1 MLILCGAPLGNPADA
16 SARLRDTLARA
27 EIIAAEDTRRLVRL
41 ARELEIT
48 MPGQLISY
56 FEGNEDRRT
65 PDLVERLKSG
75 VQVALITDGGMPSV
89 SDPGYRLVAAALAA
103 GVPVSCVPGPS
114 AVTTALALSGLPC
127 DRFCFEGFLPRTGS
141 ARRSRLAELAYEP
154 RTLVFFESTHRIA
167 ATLQDMASAF
177 GPARPAA
184 LCREL
189 TKTYE
194 EVRRAPLAEL
204 AEQSAEL
211 KGEITLVVSGA
222 PAQPAAGLSD
232 EQLRVMVDERVAE
245 GLSRRDAVD
254 AVSAAVGVP
263 RKRVYAAATVTPAR
277 PPGIAP
283 ER

>member
-16 SARLRDTLARA
+16 SARLRDTLASA

-41 ARELEIT
+41 ARELDIQ
-48 MPGQLISY
+48 MPGKLVSY
-56 FEGNEDRRT
+56 FEGNEDKRT
-65 PDLVERLKSG
+65 PDLVGQLTSG
-75 VQVALITDGGMPSV
+75 VDVALITDGGMPSV
-89 SDPGYRLVAAALAA
+89 SDPGYRLVTAALAA

-141 ARRSRLAELAYEP
+141 ARRSRLAELAREP

-167 ATLQDMASAF
+167 ATLQDMAAAF
-177 GPARPAA
+177 GPDRSAA
-184 LCREL
+184 VCREL

-194 EVRRAPLAEL
+194 EIRRAPLADL
-204 AEQSAEL
+204 ATGAEEL
-211 KGEITLVVSGA
+211 KGEITLVVAGA
-222 PAQPAAGLSD
+222 PPAAAEEIS
-232 EQLRVMVDERVAE
+232 EEALRAMVDEKVAD

-263 RKRVYAAATVTPAR
+263 RKRVYAAATSQ
-277 PPGIAP
+277 
-283 ER
+283 